1 MLDERVK
8 ATNSSEEEDIVLIV
22 SVTKY
27 DLNRGNKY

>member
-1 MLDERVK
+1 MSVQGYKFRQ
-8 ATNSSEEEDIVLIV
+8 EEDIVLIV